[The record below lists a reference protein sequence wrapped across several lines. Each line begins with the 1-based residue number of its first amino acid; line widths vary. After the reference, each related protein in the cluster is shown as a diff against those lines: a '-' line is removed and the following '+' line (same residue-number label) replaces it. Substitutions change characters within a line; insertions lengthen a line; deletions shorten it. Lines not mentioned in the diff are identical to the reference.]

1 MRFDLELRV
10 HGLEGLRVAAS
21 ITPTLTSG
29 ARLNHV
35 PLRGGGQAMNDLVA
49 GHLPWMMANAH
60 RPAASCAR
68 AASEGSPLPGPGARP
83 LIPIF
88 RPSPRQ
94 ASQAMPEPHG

>member
-49 GHLPWMMANAH
+49 DHLPWMMA
-60 RPAASCAR
+60 SAR
-68 AASEGSPLPGPGARP
+68 RQQPRARGRHPRARP
-83 LIPIF
+83 YRGPAHAL
-88 RPSPRQ
+88 
-94 ASQAMPEPHG
+94 